1 MGKWRRHSRE
11 FKQQAVE
18 RMKRCENVEELAR
31 DLGIER
37 KLLYSWKYQFE
48 GRPEPKHANYLGR
61 AAPQTAETRLRAENQ
76 ALKLTLTVERMCQ
89 LAAVSRAGYYRHLAQ
104 HQPDQEDMEVRAA
117 IQEIALAHQRRYGY
131 RRITAELHRRGMQ
144 VNHKRVARLMREDN
158 LLSLRYRHYIV
169 TTDSQHN
176 LEVYLNLASRMQL
189 TAINQ
194 LWIADITYIR
204 LQREFVYLA
213 AILDAFS
220 RRVIGWAL
228 DRTLAARLPL
238 AALAQAI
245 AQRQPPPGLVHHSDR
260 GVQYASHDYIGL
272 LEAHSMTP
280 SMSRPANPYDNATC
294 ESFMKTLKHEEI
306 YCRDYRDID
315 DLRRHV
321 EEFLDRYYNH
331 QRLHSALGYRTPAEF
346 EQQCL
351 TNGADA
357 AVAAPRMS
365 FFRHGKS
372 IAPMPIQSL
381 SGEPLTG
388 SPAHRS
394 DEFPAGYSSVS
405 CSPAELTSAS
415 PAEPQS
421 VLETT

>member
-1 MGKWRRHSRE
+1 
-11 FKQQAVE
+11 
-18 RMKRCENVEELAR
+18 
-31 DLGIER
+31 
-37 KLLYSWKYQFE
+37 
-48 GRPEPKHANYLGR
+48 
-61 AAPQTAETRLRAENQ
+61 
-76 ALKLTLTVERMCQ
+76 MCQ
-89 LAAVSRAGYYRHLAQ
+89 LAAVSRAGYYRNLVQ
-104 HQPDQEDMEVRAA
+104 RQPENEDMEVRAA

-131 RRITAELHRRGMQ
+131 RRITAELRRRGMQ
-144 VNHKRVARLMREDN
+144 VNHKRVTRLMREDN
-158 LLSLRYRHYIV
+158 LLSLRHRHYVI
-169 TTDSQHN
+169 TTDSQHH

-204 LQREFVYLA
+204 LEREFVYLA

-245 AQRQPPPGLVHHSDR
+245 AQRQPQPGLVHHSDR
-260 GVQYASHDYIGL
+260 GVQYASHDYISL
-272 LEAHSMTP
+272 LQAHSLTP

-315 DLRRHV
+315 DLRQHV

-331 QRLHSALGYRTPAEF
+331 QRLHSALGYRTPSEF
-346 EQQCL
+346 EQQWL
-351 TNGADA
+351 THSTNV
-357 AVAAPRMS
+357 VAAAPKMS

-372 IAPMPIQSL
+372 IDPRSSP
-381 SGEPLTG
+381 SGEPSSG
-388 SPAHRS
+388 SPAHRP

-415 PAEPQS
+415 PAESQS
-421 VLETT
+421 ALETT